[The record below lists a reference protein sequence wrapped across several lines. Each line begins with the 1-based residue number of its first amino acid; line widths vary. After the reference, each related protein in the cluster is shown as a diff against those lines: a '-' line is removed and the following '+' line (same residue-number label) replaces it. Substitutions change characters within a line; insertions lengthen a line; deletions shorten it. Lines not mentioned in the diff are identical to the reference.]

1 MRNWFSPTRRRQ
13 KVTRKTFSITRTH
26 DCFLTTETSWHWFR
40 FFTINWE
47 PEGSIN
53 AQPGW

>member
-1 MRNWFSPTRRRQ
+1 
-13 KVTRKTFSITRTH
+13 FSIFGSGSGDKIRH
-26 DCFLTTETSWHWFR
+26 IYKNTSRGRRNPPRKKTIWHWFR

-47 PEGSIN
+47 PEGSLN